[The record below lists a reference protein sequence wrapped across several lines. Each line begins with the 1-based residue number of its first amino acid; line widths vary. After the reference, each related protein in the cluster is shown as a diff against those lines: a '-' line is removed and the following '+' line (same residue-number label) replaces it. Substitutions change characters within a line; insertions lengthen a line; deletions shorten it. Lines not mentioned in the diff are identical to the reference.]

1 MEYIFLKAIFTILMN
16 MLPRKANKTLPY
28 ILWKYCKI
36 LLKGIKDNLNRVAY
50 AIHLQHTFILKSVW
64 KYQ

>member
-50 AIHLQHTFILKSVW
+50 AIHL
-64 KYQ
+64 